1 MDKNTRNFTFI
12 KTHKN
17 LTEVLTDH
25 RLASLG
31 DTYVNFAYA
40 LAQSNR
46 TGKPHGAKVK
56 GSILAEALK
65 KAGLRRHL
73 PARMSRHTLA
83 DAAEALI
90 VYAWLHNHITLNES
104 VTTLQKTDNAI
115 EGFSQLL
122 TIITRRISFS

>member
-1 MDKNTRNFTFI
+1 MDKNTRNFNFI

-40 LAQSNR
+40 LALSNMK
-46 TGKPHGAKVK
+46 GKPHGAKVK

-65 KAGLRRHL
+65 KAGLRKHL

-90 VYAWLHNHITLNES
+90 VYAWLHNHITLDES
-104 VTTLQKTDNAI
+104 VTTLQKTDDAI

-122 TIITRRISFS
+122 TVITRRISFS